1 MAAKRTAGDGGLSEK
16 VGYYTDSD
24 GQRIKYRYWQASRE
38 VPAELLPR
46 GLSRK
51 RVTGS
56 GKSRTEALKRL
67 GENWEAFEKGESR
80 RGKTRLSGKA
90 TVRTLFA
97 EWNSNNKAGAVSAT
111 MAWKYESMFEHHVL
125 PYIGDRRLDSLREED
140 LLTLFNHTL
149 AQKTDDQGRLVLQ
162 AKSRRNVY
170 MALSGCLKYG
180 VRQHYVAVN
189 PLEAV
194 KPPRKEAPK
203 DDIDAVLAEG
213 RRVMNA
219 VQSGDDPDEARW
231 LLAFLGLRRGERL
244 GLPWRNVRGLDGD
257 DPKLVID
264 QQLAWDKGPGLH
276 VKAWPKNRKPRTIPL
291 SEPWVSAL
299 RRQRERWEAM
309 TGEPGFEFRKPE
321 YSDLIFVRPNGNVV
335 TLNDDN
341 DDWNALLTGLG
352 ITPWRAHLTRH
363 ITAILLAELEPAIPI
378 STVMAVLGHSSEAMS
393 VYYAHVNQGRV
404 RAPMEAYGQVV
415 SITGPGLAKRTA
427 TPRVPRKR

>member
-24 GQRIKYRYWQASRE
+24 GQRLEYAYWQASRE
-38 VPAELLPR
+38 VPAEMLPR

-125 PYIGDRRLDSLREED
+125 TYIGDRRLDSLREED
-140 LLTLFNHTL
+140 LLTLFDHTL

-162 AKSRRNVY
+162 AKSRRNIY

-203 DDIDAVLAEG
+203 DDIDAVLVEG

-299 RRQRERWEAM
+299 RRQWERWEAM

-415 SITGPGLAKRTA
+415 SITGPRLAKRTA

>member
-1 MAAKRTAGDGGLSEK
+1 MSIASKK
-16 VGYYTDSD
+16 VGYCTDSD
-24 GQRIKYRYWQASRE
+24 GQRLEYAYWQASRE
-38 VPAELLPR
+38 VPAEMLPR

-56 GKSRTEALKRL
+56 GKSSTEALTRL
-67 GENWEAFEKGESR
+67 GENWEAFEKGEFR

-162 AKSRRNVY
+162 AKSRRNIY

-189 PLEAV
+189 SLEAV

-203 DDIDAVLAEG
+203 DDIDAVLVES
-213 RRVMNA
+213 RKVMNA

-231 LLAFLGLRRGERL
+231 LLAFLGLRRGER
-244 GLPWRNVRGLDGD
+244 
-257 DPKLVID
+257 
-264 QQLAWDKGPGLH
+264 PG
-276 VKAWPKNRKPRTIPL
+276 
-291 SEPWVSAL
+291 
-299 RRQRERWEAM
+299 RR
-309 TGEPGFEFRKPE
+309 
-321 YSDLIFVRPNGNVV
+321 
-335 TLNDDN
+335 
-341 DDWNALLTGLG
+341 
-352 ITPWRAHLTRH
+352 TRH
-363 ITAILLAELEPAIPI
+363 T
-378 STVMAVLGHSSEAMS
+378 
-393 VYYAHVNQGRV
+393 
-404 RAPMEAYGQVV
+404 
-415 SITGPGLAKRTA
+415 RTH
-427 TPRVPRKR
+427 PRKRLNSNPHISMPPPVRATLTTQTASSPDRTRPSGSATAPRCGPNRVPGRSRRG